1 MRKSFLFI
9 SLAAVMAAP
18 VASARTL
25 SPSEALDRAT
35 AEAVMPV
42 SRSGGSPEL
51 VMTLGSDEA
60 PAIYVFN
67 RSDKGYMILSADD
80 VAAPVI
86 GYSDNG
92 RLDPDNLP
100 ENLRFWLELNKEQI
114 LRASAEG
121 HAPYSRA
128 AIPDHEPIGPLMTTM
143 WNQEGP
149 YNDLCPMIGSART
162 VTGCVATAM
171 AEVMKYHN
179 WPDKAAEDA
188 MISYQWHNGTSVVT
202 LSEDF
207 SNYEFQWDL
216 MIDDYRDSHTKE
228 QANAVAKLMQ
238 ACGYSVSMS
247 YGTSA
252 SGSFGAKV
260 GGALVNYFK
269 YDAGLHNE
277 PREMYSSAA
286 WDNMIYEN
294 LKTCGPVLWWG
305 SGSVGHCFVC
315 DGYRGDGFYHFNW
328 GWGGL
333 SDGYYLLDA
342 LNPGSTGVGGGTGGF
357 NNGQGVLLGVKP
369 AGNDSSAKRRYTF
382 YASQGITETFVSGSL
397 LSMFGTFSNLSPYMV
412 NATFKFR
419 IFAEVNG
426 EEKYL
431 TSCTASI
438 PSAGT
443 EFYPPYYESMIECNI
458 PESLEDG
465 TYHIYPAVEFD
476 GEEHVFASAPGYPD
490 YVIYTREGGVNKAE
504 LHQTASLEVE
514 NLCAN
519 VNNLIYNGKRFRVTG
534 TAKFVGGVG
543 DTERYIGVRLLS
555 PSGEIIAYS
564 TELNIKF
571 SDEGCDFDFVS
582 AGFNI
587 APGEYTLAL
596 QLGFETIATC
606 PVTITDEIPEGEYQI
621 TAVEVVSAVDPQNL
635 KFNITVKGISGLID
649 EYMTVK
655 ISRSITPLNTDSRV
669 PVFVTGGQTAVISY
683 TVSLPSYLVLPGQ
696 QHIVRAERQSGT
708 STVGKTASAYF
719 ILGDTSGID
728 GIGAD
733 TEVPAEYFNLQ
744 GMPVSGENLA
754 PGIYIRRQGPE
765 VTKILVK

>member
-1 MRKSFLFI
+1 MTI
-9 SLAAVMAAP
+9 GADDTPAV
-18 VASARTL
+18 
-25 SPSEALDRAT
+25 
-35 AEAVMPV
+35 
-42 SRSGGSPEL
+42 
-51 VMTLGSDEA
+51 
-60 PAIYVFN
+60 YVFTPN
-67 RSDKGYMILSADD
+67 ESGYLIVSADD
-80 VAAPVI
+80 VAAPVL
-86 GYSDNG
+86 GYSDTG
-92 RLDPDNLP
+92 IFDPEKMSP
-100 ENLRFWLELNKEQI
+100 SMRWWLEEYSAQI
-114 LRASAEG
+114 
-121 HAPYSRA
+121 RA
-128 AIPDHEPIGPLMTTM
+128 AAAENAGSYEVTAREDRDPIGPLLQTK
-143 WNQEGP
+143 WDQGEP
-149 YNDLCPMIGSART
+149 YNNYCPIYEYKGKEYPT
-162 VTGCVATAM
+162 YTGCVATAM
-171 AEVMKYHN
+171 AQVMKYHN

-369 AGNDSSAKRRYTF
+369 AGNDSPAKRRYTF

-490 YVIYTREGGVNKAE
+490 YVIYTREGGVNQAE

-606 PVTITDEIPEGEYQI
+606 RVTITDEIPEGEYQI

-655 ISRSITPLNTDSRV
+655 ISRSITPLNTDRRV

-728 GIGAD
+728 GIEAD
-733 TEVPAEYFNLQ
+733 AEAPAEYFNLQ

>member
-1 MRKSFLFI
+1 MTI
-9 SLAAVMAAP
+9 GADDTPAV
-18 VASARTL
+18 
-25 SPSEALDRAT
+25 
-35 AEAVMPV
+35 
-42 SRSGGSPEL
+42 
-51 VMTLGSDEA
+51 
-60 PAIYVFN
+60 YVFTPN
-67 RSDKGYMILSADD
+67 ESGYLIVSADD
-80 VAAPVI
+80 VAAPVL
-86 GYSDNG
+86 GYSDTG
-92 RLDPDNLP
+92 IFDPEKMSP
-100 ENLRFWLELNKEQI
+100 SMRWWLEEYSAQI
-114 LRASAEG
+114 
-121 HAPYSRA
+121 RA
-128 AIPDHEPIGPLMTTM
+128 AAAENAGSYEVTAREDRDPIGPLLQTK
-143 WNQEGP
+143 WDQGEP
-149 YNDLCPMIGSART
+149 YNNYCPIYEYKGKEYPT
-162 VTGCVATAM
+162 YTGCVATAM
-171 AEVMKYHN
+171 AQVMKYHN

-369 AGNDSSAKRRYTF
+369 AGNDSPAKRRYTF

-606 PVTITDEIPEGEYQI
+606 RVTITDEIPEGEYQI

-655 ISRSITPLNTDSRV
+655 ISRSITPLNTDRRV

-728 GIGAD
+728 GIEAD
-733 TEVPAEYFNLQ
+733 AEAPAEYFNLQ

>member
-1 MRKSFLFI
+1 MRKSLLFI

-18 VASARTL
+18 GVSARSL

-42 SRSGGSPEL
+42 SRSGGVPEL
-51 VMTLGSDEA
+51 IMTLGSDEA
-60 PAIYVFN
+60 PAIYMFN

-100 ENLRFWLELNKEQI
+100 ENLRFWLDLNKERI
-114 LRASAEG
+114 LRASASG
-121 HAPYSRA
+121 LAPYSRA
-128 AIPDHEPIGPLMTTM
+128 AAPDHEPIGPLMTTM

-149 YNDLCPMIGSART
+149 YNDFCPMIGSTRT

-188 MISYQWHNGTSVVT
+188 MISYQWYNGTTVT

-238 ACGYSVSMS
+238 ACGYSVDMS

-260 GGALVNYFK
+260 GGALVKYFK

-277 PREMYSSAA
+277 PREMHSSAA

-305 SGSVGHCFVC
+305 YGTVGHCFVC

-342 LNPGSTGVGGGTGGF
+342 LDPGSTGVGGGVGGF

-369 AGNDSSAKRRYTF
+369 AGKDSSTQRRYTF
-382 YASQGITETFVSGSL
+382 YMPEGITETFVSGSL
-397 LSMFGTFSNLSPYMV
+397 LSMFGTFRNLSPYMV
-412 NATFKFR
+412 KASFKFR
-419 IFAEVNG
+419 IFAEENG

-438 PSAGT
+438 PSAGLD
-443 EFYPPYYESMIECNI
+443 FYPPNYESMIECEI

-465 TYHIYPAVEFD
+465 TYHIYPALEFD
-476 GEEHVFASAPGYPD
+476 GEEHIFASAPGYTD
-490 YVIYTREGGVNKAE
+490 YVIYTRKEGINTAE

-519 VNNLIYNGKRFRVTG
+519 GNNLIYQGKRFRVTG
-534 TAKFVGGVG
+534 TAKFAGGVG
-543 DTERYIGVRLLS
+543 DTERNVGVRLLS
-555 PSGEIIAYS
+555 PSGDIIAYS
-564 TELNIKF
+564 TETNIRF
-571 SDEGCDFDFVS
+571 SDAGYDFDFVCS
-582 AGFNI
+582 GFNN
-587 APGEYTLAL
+587 APGDYTLAL
-596 QLGFETIATC
+596 QIGFETIATC
-606 PVTITDEIPEGEYQI
+606 RVTITDEIPEGEYQI
-621 TAVEVVSAVDPQNL
+621 MAVEVESAVDPQNL

-649 EYMTVK
+649 EYMTVTV
-655 ISRSITPLNTDSRV
+655 SRGITPLKTDRQV
-669 PVFVTGGQTAVISY
+669 PVFVTEGQTAVVSY
-683 TVSLPSYLVLPGQ
+683 TVSLPSYLVILGQ

-708 STVGKTASAYF
+708 STAGKSVFTYF
-719 ILGDTSGID
+719 IPGESSGID
-728 GIGAD
+728 AIEAD
-733 TEVPAEYFNLQ
+733 ADAPAEYFNLQ
-744 GMPVSGENLA
+744 GMPVSGENLT
-754 PGIYIRRQGPE
+754 PGIYIRRQGSE
-765 VTKILVK
+765 VSKILVK